1 MEKTGLK
8 VIYEELGSNIVS
20 IMKANPETTKVVRK
34 LEYLAKKF
42 NAKNSGNLV
51 LRKGYVGYV
60 MSSLNGDN
68 PNKKLDEYVKLV
80 EERLRKNPFTASC
93 PEFIHSF
100 YNEVFQS

>member
-1 MEKTGLK
+1 MKKTELK
-8 VIYEELGSNIVS
+8 VVYEELGSNIVS
-20 IMKANPETTKVVRK
+20 VIKANPEAKKLVRK
-34 LEYLAKKF
+34 LESLAKKF
-42 NAKNSGNLV
+42 DDKNSGNLV

-60 MSSLNGDN
+60 MSSLNGVN